1 MIDFIFNSIRSLI
14 YIFVFILLIPDFFFK
29 LPPNGSKIM
38 VSLVHG
44 LIYAAAFVILDI
56 LFNMKRIY
64 LCAKSLG
71 TASV

>member
-1 MIDFIFNSIRSLI
+1 MLDFIFNFTRNFF
-14 YIFVFILLIPDFFFK
+14 YIALFIVLIPDFFFT

-44 LIYAAAFVILDI
+44 LIYAAAFVLLDI
-56 LFNMKRIY
+56 LFSMKRIY
-64 LCAKSLG
+64 LCIKSLG

>member
-1 MIDFIFNSIRSLI
+1 MLGFIFNFTRSLI
-14 YIFVFILLIPDFFFK
+14 YIVVFILLIPDFFFK

-38 VSLVHG
+38 ISLVHG
-44 LIYAAAFVILDI
+44 LIYAAAFVLLDI
-56 LFNMKRIY
+56 LFSMKRIY

>member
-1 MIDFIFNSIRSLI
+1 MFDFIFNFTKNFL
-14 YIFVFILLIPDFFFK
+14 YIVLFILLIPDFFFTI
-29 LPPNGSKIM
+29 PPNGSRIM

-44 LIYAAAFVILDI
+44 AIYAAAFVLLDV
-56 LFNMKRIY
+56 FFSMKRIY

>member
-1 MIDFIFNSIRSLI
+1 MLDFIFNFTRNFF
-14 YIFVFILLIPDFFFK
+14 YIALFIVLIPDFFFT

-44 LIYAAAFVILDI
+44 LIYAAAFVLLDI
-56 LFNMKRIY
+56 LFSMKRIY
-64 LCAKSLG
+64 LCVKSFG